1 MKSFQ
6 LVNNNTSYVEPRKA
20 SIDLGIDLTGKK
32 KNIEGGFERVIFS
45 NHLLLVLLIY
55 IMLQWVLLNSY

>member
-1 MKSFQ
+1 MKSFK